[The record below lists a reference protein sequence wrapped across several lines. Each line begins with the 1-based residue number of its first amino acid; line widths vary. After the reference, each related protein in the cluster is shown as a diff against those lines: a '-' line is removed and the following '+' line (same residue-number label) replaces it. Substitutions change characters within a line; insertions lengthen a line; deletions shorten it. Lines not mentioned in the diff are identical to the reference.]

1 MKEPKYIFFKT
12 IDLNN
17 DNKFDIKLR
26 KENPVEKIKFLK
38 RNNYLLT
45 GLKINLKIE
54 DKLTRWPD
62 YKGIKKLPDQI
73 NEILKKSIL

>member
-1 MKEPKYIFFKT
+1 MEPKYIFFKT

-17 DNKFDIKLR
+17 DNKFDIELR

-54 DKLTRWPD
+54 DKLTRWSD
-62 YKGIKKLPDQI
+62 YKGIKKLSDQI
-73 NEILKKSIL
+73 NEILKKSVL

>member
-1 MKEPKYIFFKT
+1 MEPKYIFFKT

-17 DNKFDIKLR
+17 DNKFNIELR

-38 RNNYLLT
+38 RNKYLLT

-54 DKLTRWPD
+54 DKLARWSD
-62 YKGIKKLPDQI
+62 YKGTKKLSDQI